1 MSYFII
7 HFLKYLSEVIS
18 SFPIWNIDNSYFL
31 LREMNTHTHTHTY
44 ILFLH
49 EIEWK
54 NNRFRFTIPNIYIK
68 LKWELI
74 NVINITDV
82 LPDGIIINRNIGDC
96 FKLFIVFHSFLV
108 SASVAISETSG
119 IADHAIMPNGINQ
132 PGLWDTN
139 ERWRAIRRRLC

>member
-1 MSYFII
+1 VSYFII

-31 LREMNTHTHTHTY
+31 LREMNTHTHTHTHIY
-44 ILFLH
+44 YFCMKLNGKIMDF
-49 EIEWK
+49 
-54 NNRFRFTIPNIYIK
+54 FTTPNIYIK

-74 NVINITDV
+74 NVINITGV